1 MKQRMSK
8 NRTAS
13 KILEI
18 KDKKKEE
25 LEIDLKK
32 QRDSINEERSKL
44 SSLNKSFLEI
54 KELVTEKQD
63 GYMTNVYEMELY
75 YNYIKELDKE
85 IKLQKEKI
93 SKMVTEFDLKQI
105 ILVNLYKE
113 IRLMEIY
120 KEKKM
125 RNIKREKTLSTQ
137 KEMDYLFISKWLKEH
152 TLFFILFFFIANSLF
167 LITPSFAEEDL
178 VKFIKEKKDELIIKE
193 QFLKKEEQRLKI
205 IQEDIDNKIEKYN
218 KILGQIENFLNKIND
233 VNNERIKKVAKTYE
247 TMSPEDAAEKLS
259 ALDEEIAVD
268 ILSKMKSKKAGSVIA
283 MMDTNKAVLITKS
296 LANIGNKI
304 LLDK

>member
-8 NRTAS
+8 NRTVS

-18 KDKKKEE
+18 KDKKKQE

-32 QRDSINEERSKL
+32 QRDSIEQEKAKL
-44 SSLNKSFLEI
+44 SSLNKSFLEM
-54 KELVTEKQD
+54 KELFSQKQD

-75 YNYIKELDKE
+75 YDYVKELDKE
-85 IKLQKEKI
+85 IKAQKEKI

-105 ILVNLYKE
+105 VLVNLYKE

-120 KEKKM
+120 QEKKI
-125 RNIKREKTLSTQ
+125 RNIKKEKTVSAQ

-152 TLFFILFFFIANSLF
+152 TLVFILFFFVASSLF

-178 VKFIKEKKDELIIKE
+178 VQFIKEKKNELTMKE
-193 QFLKKEEQRLKI
+193 KFLKKEEQRLKI
-205 IQEDIDNKIEKYN
+205 IQEDIDKKIEKYN
-218 KILGQIENFLNKIND
+218 KILSQIENFLNKIND
-233 VNNERIKKVAKTYE
+233 INDERIKKVAKTYE

-259 ALDEEIAVD
+259 ALDEEMAVD
-268 ILSKMKSKKAGSVIA
+268 ILSKMRSKKAGAVIA
-283 MMDTNKAVLITKS
+283 MMDTNKAVLITES

-304 LLDK
+304 LDK